1 MGIGMK
7 EIIRELRVIFNRKQ
21 KVQLLCLCLLIFG
34 GAFWELLG
42 VSAIIPFVT
51 SIIDPDSLLQRW
63 YVRVVYDYLNLKSSQ
78 QLIIIMAAFLI
89 LVYIVKNVYLC
100 VMYYSQYLFTYK
112 NQYRLSQQMLAN
124 YINRP
129 YAFHL
134 NSSSAELLRNIKEDT
149 EGCYSFVLCVVQL
162 ISEVAVCAVL
172 AVYLFIKDKSITIG
186 ITILLFMYVMLYLF
200 VMKKRMRKL
209 GQRERE
215 QLKFMNK
222 WIMEALGGIKETKI
236 LMRENYFQGK
246 FNADTDGLAKTRI
259 GYSIITYIAKP
270 TVETVCI
277 GGLLSVVALKIYRGV
292 DASYF
297 IPIVSVFAV
306 AAFRLLPSL
315 NRITTYLSMI
325 MLRKP
330 SVDALYKDITDIAQ
344 NSDYT
349 NREKYL
355 STNTF
360 IYEHKIEMKNVS
372 FRYEG
377 TEQDVLS
384 DVSLSIPKNKSVAFI
399 GPSGGGKT
407 TLADL
412 LLGILEPDEG
422 QIIIDGQDIKNNKRE
437 WYGKLGYIPQTI
449 FLLDDTIKNNIV
461 FGVPENEIDYER
473 LVAAM
478 QEAQIYEFVQGQPQ
492 GWDTMVGERGV
503 RLSGGQR
510 QRIGI
515 ARALYN
521 NPEILILDEATSALD
536 NDTESAIMEAI
547 DRLGGK
553 KTLIIIA
560 HRLSTIKNCDIVYKV
575 DQKQVI
581 RENGGR

>member
-1 MGIGMK
+1 MVINMK
-7 EIIRELRVIFNRKQ
+7 EIIRELKVIFNRKQ
-21 KVQLLCLCLLIFG
+21 KIQLLCLCILIFG

-51 SIIDPDSLLQRW
+51 SIIDPNALLQRW
-63 YVRVVYDYLNLKSSQ
+63 YVREVYDYLNLKSSQ
-78 QLIIIMAAFLI
+78 QLIILMAAVLI
-89 LVYIVKNVYLC
+89 IVYIVKNVYLC
-100 VMYYSQYLFTYK
+100 VMSYSQYLFTYK

-134 NSSSAELLRNIKEDT
+134 NNSSAELLRNIKDDT
-149 EGCYSFVLCVVQL
+149 EGCYSFVLCVIQL

-186 ITILLFMYVMLYLF
+186 ITILLFMYVLLYLF
-200 VMKKRMRKL
+200 GMKKRMRKL

-246 FNADTDGLAKTRI
+246 FNTDTDGLAKTKI
-259 GYSIITYIAKP
+259 SYSIITYIAKP
-270 TVETVCI
+270 TAETICV

-330 SVDALYKDITDIAQ
+330 MVDALYKDITDIAQ

-349 NREKYL
+349 NMDSDL
-355 STNTF
+355 PAHTF
-360 IYEHKIEMKNVS
+360 VFEHQIEMRNVF

-377 TEQDVLS
+377 TEHDVLS
-384 DVSLSIPKNKSVAFI
+384 DINLSIPKNKSVAFI

-407 TLADL
+407 TLADI
-412 LLGILEPDEG
+412 LLGILEPDDG
-422 QIIIDGQDIKNNKRE
+422 QILVDGQDINNNKQG

-461 FGVPENEIDYER
+461 FGVPENEIDYDR
-473 LVAAM
+473 LESAM
-478 QEAQIYEFVQGQPQ
+478 KEAQIYEFVQGEPK

-547 DRLGGK
+547 DSLGGK

-581 RENGGR
+581 RESGGR

>member
-1 MGIGMK
+1 MK
-7 EIIRELRVIFNRKQ
+7 EIVRELKVIFNGKQ
-21 KVQLLCLCLLIFG
+21 KTQLIGLCLLIFG

-42 VSAIIPFVT
+42 VSAIMPFVT
-51 SIIDPDSLLQRW
+51 SIVDPDALLRRW
-63 YVRVVYDYLNLKSSQ
+63 YVRAFYDYLNLKSSQ
-78 QLIIIMAAFLI
+78 QLVIIMAAFLI
-89 LVYIVKNVYLC
+89 LVYFVKNVYLC
-100 VMYYSQYLFTYK
+100 VMSYFQYRFTYK

-134 NSSSAELLRNIKEDT
+134 NHSSAELIRNIKEDT
-149 EGCYSFVLCVVQL
+149 EGCYSFVLCVIQL
-162 ISEVAVCAVL
+162 ISEIAVCV
-172 AVYLFIKDKSITIG
+172 VITIYLLIKDKSITIG
-186 ITILLFMYVMLYLF
+186 IAILLVLYVLLYLF
-200 VMKKRMRKL
+200 VMKKHMRKL
-209 GQRERE
+209 GQRERR
-215 QLKFMNK
+215 QLGLMNK

-236 LMRENYFQGK
+236 LMRESFFQGK
-246 FNADTDGLAKTRI
+246 FKEDTDILAQTRI
-259 GYSIITYIAKP
+259 RYSIITYIAKP
-270 TVETVCI
+270 MLETICI
-277 GGLLSVVALKIYRGV
+277 GGLLLVVALKIYKGV

-306 AAFRLLPSL
+306 AAFRLLPSV

-330 SVDALYKDITDIAQ
+330 SVDALYKDITDIVQ
-344 NSDYT
+344 NGEYMDKKEGLP
-349 NREKYL
+349 EKRL
-355 STNTF
+355 AF
-360 IYEHKIEMKNVS
+360 EHQIEIQNLS

-384 DVSLSIPKNKSVAFI
+384 NVSINIPKNKSVAFI

-422 QIIIDGQDIKNNKRE
+422 RILIDGQDIKSGKKA
-437 WYGKLGYIPQTI
+437 WYGKLGYIPQSI
-449 FLLDDTIKNNIV
+449 FLLDDTIKHNIT
-461 FGVPENEIDYER
+461 FGVPEEQIDYDR
-473 LVAAM
+473 LKEAM
-478 QEAQIYEFVQGQPQ
+478 REAQIYEFVTELLD

-547 DRLGGK
+547 DSLGGK
-553 KTLIIIA
+553 KTLVIIA

-575 DQKQVI
+575 EHKQVAW
-581 RENGGR
+581 ESGGR